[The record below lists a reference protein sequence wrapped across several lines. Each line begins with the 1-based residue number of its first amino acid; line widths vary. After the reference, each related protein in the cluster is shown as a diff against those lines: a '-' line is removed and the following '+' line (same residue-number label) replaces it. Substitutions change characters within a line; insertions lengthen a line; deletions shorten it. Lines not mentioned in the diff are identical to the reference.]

1 LGGSKQFFFVQC
13 AERKSRHGGDF
24 NQRYIFSSTL
34 SVGLFSSDSGR
45 LTALLTQLFF
55 YFWEKISMPKYHPLK
70 VVELD
75 HLTDRAVVITFGV
88 PEALQSDF
96 VYDAGQYI
104 TLEASLEGETVRRP
118 YSICSAPNENRLQVG
133 VKQIPNGQF
142 STYAKK
148 ALNVGDV
155 LNVASPEGRFVY
167 RPSGVPEV
175 ITAFAAGSGITPIMA
190 IAKTVLSAHPDNQFT
205 LIYSNKS
212 VEDTLFYEE
221 INTLEKTYA
230 QRFKVIRI
238 YSQAQVPNSLF
249 GRIDASVVRQYKQ
262 DATAIAQQYFLC
274 GPEPMIHAVT
284 EALEQE
290 GVPKDAIK
298 YELFSA
304 STTTQEETSFGSENA
319 GKSVEL
325 ICDEVHHRLENIHD
339 KIILDAALQE
349 KIDVPYSCQGGVCSS
364 CIARVKEGEAAM
376 DTNQIL
382 TDSEVAEGLILTCQA
397 RALTPRLVV
406 DFDDV

>member
-1 LGGSKQFFFVQC
+1 
-13 AERKSRHGGDF
+13 
-24 NQRYIFSSTL
+24 
-34 SVGLFSSDSGR
+34 
-45 LTALLTQLFF
+45 
-55 YFWEKISMPKYHPLK
+55 MPKYHPLK

-104 TLEASLEGETVRRP
+104 TLEASLEDETVRRP

-212 VEDTLFYEE
+212 VEDTLFYGE
-221 INTLEKTYA
+221 INTLEKNYA

-262 DATAIAQQYFLC
+262 DAT
-274 GPEPMIHAVT
+274 V
-284 EALEQE
+284 
-290 GVPKDAIK
+290 
-298 YELFSA
+298 FSLWSRA
-304 STTTQEETSFGSENA
+304 
-319 GKSVEL
+319 
-325 ICDEVHHRLENIHD
+325 HD
-339 KIILDAALQE
+339 TCRDR
-349 KIDVPYSCQGGVCSS
+349 GTRTRRCSQ
-364 CIARVKEGEAAM
+364 RRH
-376 DTNQIL
+376 QIR
-382 TDSEVAEGLILTCQA
+382 TV
-397 RALTPRLVV
+397 
-406 DFDDV
+406 

>member
-1 LGGSKQFFFVQC
+1 
-13 AERKSRHGGDF
+13 
-24 NQRYIFSSTL
+24 
-34 SVGLFSSDSGR
+34 
-45 LTALLTQLFF
+45 
-55 YFWEKISMPKYHPLK
+55 MPKYHPLK

-88 PEALQSDF
+88 PEVLQSDF

-104 TLEASLEGETVRRP
+104 TLEASLEDETVRRP

-205 LIYSNKS
+205 LVYSNKS

-249 GRIDASVVRQYKQ
+249 GRIDALVVRQYKQ